1 MSVHLVPTAFDSQ
14 PRKSSLR
21 NRKSD
26 TDTISTSTTSS
37 PSLSSHDPSENELSS
52 SSDTEPINISVE
64 KLKQIEKMESNPDFL
79 WMTTEE
85 PHRSRRM
92 AILKAHPEV
101 RKLMGPTL
109 LTVPIVF
116 LVLSIQLTSAYLL
129 KSTYP
134 FSWKFMLAA
143 YAIGGTTNQNIFL
156 AIHEITH
163 NLAFKSIRAN
173 KVLAIIANFA
183 IGIPYAMAFK
193 GYHIEHHKFLGE
205 DGIDTDLPSKL
216 EAIIL
221 NNVFGKTFFATFQIL
236 FYALRPGFIRSQKPT
251 IWHGINL
258 LSILTFDAI
267 LVKLLGWNALVYLVM
282 SSFFAGSLHPCA
294 AHFIAEH
301 YLMNG
306 PLPTK
311 EEQLKSGQ
319 FQTEEDWL
327 IRGLAQETTSYYGWL
342 NVLCYN
348 VGYHNEHH
356 DFPSVPWTKL
366 PELHRIAQEYYDPLP
381 SHSSWPYVTW
391 RFITDNNIGMFSRAK
406 RTERGEKIEDE
417 LWSSAL
423 ESTTCASAV
432 TKNNDVIV
440 DQVEEETPNTDD
452 EDEIAYMSDTD
463 KSKKA

>member
-1 MSVHLVPTAFDSQ
+1 MSVHVLPTAFDTQS
-14 PRKSSLR
+14 RKSSLR

-26 TDTISTSTTSS
+26 TDNLSTSTTSS
-37 PSLSSHDPSENELSS
+37 PTLSSYEPSENGLSS
-52 SSDTEPINISVE
+52 SSDTEAVIISVE

-116 LVLSIQLTSAYLL
+116 LVLSIQITAAYLL
-129 KSTYP
+129 KSTHP
-134 FSWKFMLAA
+134 FSWQFIITA
-143 YAIGGTTNQNIFL
+143 YIIGGTANQNIFL

-163 NLAFKSIRAN
+163 NLVFKSIKLN
-173 KVLAIIANFA
+173 KILSIIANFS

-205 DGIDTDLPSKL
+205 DGIDTDLPSKF

-258 LSILTFDAI
+258 LSIFIFDFI
-267 LVKLLGWNALVYLVM
+267 LIKFIGSWNSLIYLIM

-311 EEQLKSGQ
+311 EEQMKSGKFENEQ
-319 FQTEEDWL
+319 DWL

-356 DFPSVPWTKL
+356 DFPSVPWTRL
-366 PELHRIAQEYYDPLP
+366 PELHQIAKEYYDPLP

-391 RFITDNNIGMFSRAK
+391 KFITDSNIGMFSRAK
-406 RTERGEKIEDE
+406 RTERGEKIEHN
-417 LWSSAL
+417 LWSSAINS
-423 ESTTCASAV
+423 STTSI
-432 TKNNDVIV
+432 TK
-440 DQVEEETPNTDD
+440 EEEEEALATDD
-452 EDEIAYMSDTD
+452 EDEIAYMSDTNTTS
-463 KSKKA
+463 KSKSKSK

>member
-1 MSVHLVPTAFDSQ
+1 MSVHVLPHPPTTSLTPKPRSNPTA
-14 PRKSSLR
+14 
-21 NRKSD
+21 D
-26 TDTISTSTTSS
+26 TASSTTSS
-37 PSLSSHDPSENELSS
+37 PELSS
-52 SSDTEPINISVE
+52 YESSENGVEELSEPIISAE
-64 KLKQIEKMESNPDFL
+64 KLRQIEKMESNPDFL

-109 LTVPIVF
+109 TTPPIVF
-116 LVLSIQLTSAYLL
+116 LVLTIQFTAAYLL
-129 KSTYP
+129 RSHHP
-134 FSWKFMLAA
+134 FSIPFILTA
-143 YAIGGTTNQNIFL
+143 YIVGGTANQNTFL
-156 AIHEITH
+156 SIHEITH
-163 NLAFKSIRAN
+163 NLAFKSIKAN
-173 KVLAIIANFA
+173 KILAIISNLA

-216 EAIIL
+216 EAMIL
-221 NNVFGKTFFATFQIL
+221 DNVAGKTFFATFQIL

-251 IWHGINL
+251 IWHGINVL
-258 LSILTFDAI
+258 AIIAFDIL
-267 LVKLLGWNALVYLVM
+267 LVKSWGWNSLIYLIM

-311 EEQLKSGQ
+311 EELVKDGQ
-319 FQTEEDWL
+319 GDNEDWL
-327 IRGLAQETTSYYGWL
+327 IQGLAQETTSYYGWL

-366 PELHRIAQEYYDPLP
+366 PELHRIAKEFYDPLP
-381 SHSSWPYVTW
+381 SHESWPYVTW
-391 RFITDNNIGMFSRAK
+391 KFITDPSIGMWSRAK
-406 RTERGEKIEDE
+406 RLNKGDKIDHSFWTPSTGTESKIHSDKET
-417 LWSSAL
+417 S
-423 ESTTCASAV
+423 
-432 TKNNDVIV
+432 DVLAQ
-440 DQVEEETPNTDD
+440 DEEE
-452 EDEIAYMSDTD
+452 EEIAYMSDSD
-463 KSKKA
+463 KPKNRNKKE